1 MYKSNLYNKF
11 NRICSFITSRRGI
24 FNWWTRPRWCSLPTG
39 NCWSQSISRPWG
51 LLFCQNKLKFR
62 LFLIMRKRIIF
73 RKRKIATKIKYNK
86 EAQENKMI
94 KKNKT
99 NRKIN
104 YIKTQIGKSTDLS
117 SRVTALN
124 LDENTSTSVTFNLWQ
139 KLTKD
144 TLGFWTKSVAQLSTN
159 WNDSKGHQLILTW
172 CTT

>member
-1 MYKSNLYNKF
+1 
-11 NRICSFITSRRGI
+11 
-24 FNWWTRPRWCSLPTG
+24 
-39 NCWSQSISRPWG
+39 
-51 LLFCQNKLKFR
+51 
-62 LFLIMRKRIIF
+62 MRKRIIF

-124 LDENTSTSVTFNLWQ
+124 LDENTSTSVTFNL
-139 KLTKD
+139 
-144 TLGFWTKSVAQLSTN
+144 
-159 WNDSKGHQLILTW
+159 
-172 CTT
+172 